1 MSKHWPITH
10 FGTDYNMQAF
20 ERTSDLEK
28 DPDANRNKIIII
40 HISRRVGGGKACKT
54 KVQNRTVWSISA
66 TNLKSEGAE
75 KLTEKVEWK

>member
-40 HISRRVGGGKACKT
+40 HISRRVGGGKHVRLRFKT
-54 KVQNRTVWSISA
+54 ELYGAYQQLTLSRRVQ
-66 TNLKSEGAE
+66 KS
-75 KLTEKVEWK
+75 